1 MAIIKHIA
9 MKSAAYG
16 SSIDYL
22 TYQHDEFT
30 QKMIMDEYGI
40 PLMREDFIFDG
51 INCNPYS
58 YDYECFETN
67 HAFNKNLSYD
77 EVKQHHYI
85 ISFDP
90 KDVAECGLTGEK
102 AQELGMEYA
111 KKNFPGHQTLVCT
124 HLDGHN
130 HSGNIHVHIVFN
142 SLRKLDVDERAFMER
157 PCDHKAGYKHHETK
171 KLMAYLKK
179 DLMELCHRENLHQVD
194 LLRHAGKRIT
204 DREYYANKRG
214 KTRFQTQK
222 DYLRKAIEDA
232 SSFSK
237 NEDEF
242 RRILEEKYHVTLKI
256 SRGRYVYLHPERSK
270 PIRGRMLG
278 TDYEE
283 THLRDVFE
291 SNQNKS
297 LAVSDAEIIGADNTC
312 THAISSTESTA
323 SIESDN
329 ITGMETADSKA
340 EILNSHPRQSSD
352 EIKLPPILNVKS
364 NLKLVVDLQTSVKKY
379 LQTSIPVTGTAS
391 NTSYARRIRLSNLKK
406 MADTVAFAQEHG
418 YNSLD
423 DVAAALSASL
433 VELRQTRK
441 QLDSIREDLRSVNE
455 RIHYTGQYLAT
466 KNVYKEYLKS
476 RNKSAF
482 RNEHYGDIVRYEGAR
497 EYLKSHYGDG
507 RHKSLKALK
516 SEKTHLQFVQNHTYI
531 RLYTKRK
538 SYLEVLDMQKNIE
551 AIKLYPR

>member
-30 QKMIMDEYGI
+30 QKMIVDEYGI

-58 YDYECFETN
+58 YDYKCFETN

-77 EVKQHHYI
+77 EVKQHHYF

-102 AQELGMEYA
+102 AQELGIEYA

-179 DLMELCHRENLHQVD
+179 DLMELCRRENLHQVD
-194 LLRHAGKRIT
+194 LLRHARKRIT
-204 DREYYANKRG
+204 DREYYTNKRG
-214 KTRFQTQK
+214 EEKSAKDQTRTTRFQTQK
-222 DYLRKAIEDA
+222 DYLRKAIKDA

-242 RRILEEKYHVTLKI
+242 SRFLEEKYHITLKI
-256 SRGRYVYLHPERSK
+256 SRGRYSYLHPERSK

-283 THLRDVFE
+283 TYLREVFE
-291 SNQNKS
+291 SNQNRP
-297 LAVSDAEIIGADNTC
+297 LAVSEAINTD
-312 THAISSTESTA
+312 TDSTYTLAISSTESTV

-329 ITGMETADSKA
+329 ITEMETADSK
-340 EILNSHPRQSSD
+340 
-352 EIKLPPILNVKS
+352 
-364 NLKLVVDLQTSVKKY
+364 
-379 LQTSIPVTGTAS
+379 
-391 NTSYARRIRLSNLKK
+391 
-406 MADTVAFAQEHG
+406 
-418 YNSLD
+418 
-423 DVAAALSASL
+423 
-433 VELRQTRK
+433 
-441 QLDSIREDLRSVNE
+441 
-455 RIHYTGQYLAT
+455 
-466 KNVYKEYLKS
+466 S
-476 RNKSAF
+476 RN
-482 RNEHYGDIVRYEGAR
+482 
-497 EYLKSHYGDG
+497 
-507 RHKSLKALK
+507 
-516 SEKTHLQFVQNHTYI
+516 
-531 RLYTKRK
+531 
-538 SYLEVLDMQKNIE
+538 
-551 AIKLYPR
+551 P